1 MKYNLLLSSLLCI
14 SFRIQGM
21 ERLAALRALPVEEG
35 GQPQTAIS
43 LPNLPSLSPNM
54 LLKLSQKPANKA
66 QLELPLLEAKI
77 RYLEKKHTKD
87 KKAFNEKHEK
97 VLDQG
102 MYGAGFL
109 ALSLFMDYTKKEIPL
124 SGSFFFGEFNASP
137 IQIFKYSLEHI
148 FDPYEGRLQF
158 VDWGRVVFYG
168 ATILALKNI
177 TQAGMNYYKLPAKPQ
192 EPQELIEARHQKAQ
206 LLLTLQQSE

>member
-21 ERLAALRALPVEEG
+21 ERLAALRAVPVEEG

-54 LLKLSQKPANKA
+54 LLKISQSPANKA

-77 RYLEKKHTKD
+77 KYLEKRHEKS
-87 KKAFNEKHEK
+87 KKTFNEKRDK
-97 VLDQG
+97 VMDQG

-124 SGSFFFGEFNASP
+124 SGSFFFGEFNASH

-148 FDPYEGRLQF
+148 FGRRLEF